1 MILLTDYTDRHSLA
15 LLSSRIQSFSD
26 ERKVYFAAFV
36 MDRGLMKPTGFK
48 AWLVWKLIT
57 RMAAAKK
64 MSRPHFY
71 AVLCGRSEDARRMA
85 FDTVDQT
92 CAWLTDGKDLTCTR
106 SAGGFNADE
115 VWLLEAIAN
124 AVSETV

>member
-1 MILLTDYTDRHSLA
+1 MPTDYTDAKSLA
-15 LLSSRIQSFSD
+15 LLAARIQAFSD
-26 ERKVYFAAFV
+26 ERKIYFAAFV

-57 RMAAAKK
+57 RASAMKE

-71 AVLCGRSEDARRMA
+71 AVLCGRSPDATRMA
-85 FDTVDQT
+85 LDTVDQT
-92 CAWLTDGKDLTCTR
+92 CAWLTDGKDLTCPR

-115 VWLLEAIAN
+115 VWLLEAIAK